1 MDKFIIGIDPGI
13 KGGIAVI
20 DLCSEELVKYA
31 YFNENRYC
39 EIMKKYN
46 GDVWLEQVHSMPKQ
60 GVKSTFNFG
69 VNYGLIKGIAYCTN
83 HKVIEISP
91 QKWKRY
97 FNLHNDKSESIKLSH
112 KYYEV
117 NLNIGKRKVI
127 ESDGMAEAILI
138 ARYGLDNTN

>member
-1 MDKFIIGIDPGI
+1 MENNIIGIDPGL

-20 DLCSEELVKYA
+20 DLCSEELVEYA
-31 YFNENRYC
+31 YFNEERYR
-39 EIMKKYN
+39 EILKKYR

-69 VNYGLIKGIAYCTN
+69 VNYGLLKGMAYCSN
-83 HKVIEISP
+83 HKVIEVSP

-97 FNLHNDKSESIKLSH
+97 YNLHNNKSESIKLAH

-117 NLNIGKRKVI
+117 DLNIGKRKVI

-138 ARYGLDNTN
+138 ARYGLDHT